1 MKWIKKKLTNL
12 KQVHNAIG
20 QIPLVLKPENNPLW
34 LDALSS
40 GSADSIGPCF
50 WVNQSPIC
58 PCLGLL
64 VVVLPF

>member
-40 GSADSIGPCF
+40 GPTHKGGSSTY
-50 WVNQSPIC
+50 S
-58 PCLGLL
+58 GL
-64 VVVLPF
+64 